1 MQGRTKR
8 RIFVESESGSTDQGK
23 KKVFYVDRPKLRT
36 DKYIEK
42 DVTYKTKESPREKWS
57 NVETTKRFDDG
68 SVKKYSNTVRK
79 NGKKISEVSTKHK
92 YKKGETFNTSK

>member
-8 RIFVESESGSTDQGK
+8 RILVNDESGSTEHGK
-23 KKVFYVDRPKLRT
+23 KRVFYVDKPKLRI

-57 NVETTKRFDDG
+57 NVETTKRFSDG
-68 SVKKYSNTVRK
+68 SVKRYSNTIRK
-79 NGKKISEVSTKHK
+79 NGKKISEISTKQR